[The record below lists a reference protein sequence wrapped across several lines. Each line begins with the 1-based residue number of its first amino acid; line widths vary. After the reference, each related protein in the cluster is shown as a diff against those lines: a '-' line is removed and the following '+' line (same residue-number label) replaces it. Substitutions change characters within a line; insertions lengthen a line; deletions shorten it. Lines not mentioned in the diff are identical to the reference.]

1 MRSFLRSIWSAP
13 APVALLAVML
23 ILAGCTRDRPTPEPT
38 ATAEQP
44 TVEIP
49 ATRAPGEPEVVPA
62 SPSSQPSTSAQTTPT
77 PTPSGETF
85 RYTVQ
90 PGDTLL
96 GIATKF
102 GTDVETIRKLN
113 LLRNDELSAG
123 QPLELPYVEG
133 MTVEGMPTPT
143 PGPYQHVV
151 QTGETLG
158 SIAIRFGVEPLTIA
172 EANELV
178 NPDALSVG
186 QEILIPGY
194 QPAAG
199 AAQPGVGASTS
210 TAAAGEAVVHV
221 VQPGES
227 LNDIAENY
235 GVSPAAIA
243 QANNLANRNLLRV
256 GQELTIPGVTALDAA
271 AARGSVHVVQPGE
284 SLSGIAVRYGVSIQD
299 IITLN
304 NLANPD
310 SLAVGQELIIPGQ

>member
-1 MRSFLRSIWSAP
+1 MRSHLRSIWSAP
-13 APVALLAVML
+13 APVALLAVLL
-23 ILAGCTRDRPTPEPT
+23 ILAACTRDRPTPEPT
-38 ATAEQP
+38 ATTEQP
-44 TVEIP
+44 VAEVL

-62 SPSSQPSTSAQTTPT
+62 SPSPSPSTTAQPTAT
-77 PTPSGETF
+77 PTPSDETF

-102 GTDVETIRKLN
+102 GTDVETVRKLN

-143 PGPYQHVV
+143 PGPFRHVV

-158 SIAIRFGVEPLTIA
+158 SIAIRFGVEPLAIA

-199 AAQPGVGASTS
+199 GEQPAASTPGE
-210 TAAAGEAVVHV
+210 AAGGAVVHV

-227 LNDIAENY
+227 LSDIAVSY

-271 AARGSVHVVQPGE
+271 AARGSVHVVQAGE
-284 SLSGIAVRYGVSIQD
+284 SLSAIAEQYGASVQD

-304 NLANPD
+304 NLADPN
-310 SLAVGQELIIPGQ
+310 SLSVGQELIIPGQ